1 MCVLLCKC
9 MLQGP
14 PSYGHPFERL
24 PPAPWLSYSS
34 PGYHHP
40 AYDQPPYDPLGR
52 RPVSRPPYD
61 PYMDRPGFSRFSERA
76 AVFEYMDHRDTAGR
90 YGDRALYDS
99 ASQTASR
106 TPQVVDYNHGSLSGK
121 SSDDRIVISDRDQ
134 SISMR
139 RDVDR
144 PTSLGRDVDLR
155 DIPQEEDRPITSGR
169 DIDLRDMAKDRDWPV
184 RSLRDV
190 DERPSAAES
199 GSRNPVH
206 QRLED
211 KASTSAPR
219 NADVDIKFI
228 QDTIVSV
235 HDITFCSD
243 CMSMKI

>member
-1 MCVLLCKC
+1 M
-9 MLQGP
+9 
-14 PSYGHPFERL
+14 
-24 PPAPWLSYSS
+24 
-34 PGYHHP
+34 
-40 AYDQPPYDPLGR
+40 
-52 RPVSRPPYD
+52 
-61 PYMDRPGFSRFSERA
+61 
-76 AVFEYMDHRDTAGR
+76 FEYMDHRDTAGR

-134 SISMR
+134 SIFMR

-184 RSLRDV
+184 RSLSDV

-206 QRLED
+206 QQLED
-211 KASTSAPR
+211 RASTSAPR